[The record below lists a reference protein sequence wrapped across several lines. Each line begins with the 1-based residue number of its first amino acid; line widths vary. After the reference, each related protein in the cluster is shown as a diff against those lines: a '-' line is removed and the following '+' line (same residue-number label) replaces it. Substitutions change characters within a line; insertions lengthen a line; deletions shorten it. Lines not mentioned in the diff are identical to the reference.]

1 MLGVLSILTDQK
13 LVVQFDSK
21 LTWEMELLIYHKE
34 YYISMITKQLKVV
47 SLQG

>member
-13 LVVQFDSK
+13 LLAQFDSM
-21 LTWEMELLIYHKE
+21 LTWEMELLVYHKE
-34 YYISMITKQLKVV
+34 YCISMITKQLKVV